1 MVARTCGFTK
11 ADGRLCRATPM
22 RDAAFC
28 FMHNPETEDEAADA
42 RRLGGLR
49 RRREKAVAGAYD
61 WPGFDGPE
69 SMRRIL
75 DIATFDT
82 LGLEN
87 SIARSRTL
95 ISAVMAA
102 AKLHETGELQTRIE
116 LLEAAIRSRPT
127 DPAGDLGPALLDE
140 P

>member
-1 MVARTCGFTK
+1 MVARACGFTK

-22 RDAAFC
+22 RDAAFY

-61 WPGFDGPE
+61 WPGFDGPA

-82 LGLEN
+82 LGLDN

-95 ISAVMAA
+95 ITSVMAA
-102 AKLHETGELQTRIE
+102 AKLHETGELQARIE
-116 LLEAAIRSRPT
+116 LLEAAIRSRAT
-127 DPAGDLGPALLDE
+127 GPAGDLEPALLDE